1 MTHYIC
7 PICDLELKGGHYC
20 PTCKKWIREPIVYHG
35 ESMPNEHSDDC
46 FVPSMKSRK
55 EPVANVSRDYTKQA
69 PRRTMTP
76 SPSHRPAT
84 TYNQRTSHKTQ
95 PANTGK
101 GVGFFVII
109 IWIII
114 MFAMGILGN

>member
-7 PICDLELKGGHYC
+7 PICDLELKGGRYC

-35 ESMPNEHSDDC
+35 ESMPNEHGDNC
-46 FVPSMKSRK
+46 FVPSMKSSK
-55 EPVANVSRDYTKQA
+55 EPVANVSRDYTRQA
-69 PRRTMTP
+69 PRRTP
-76 SPSHRPAT
+76 APSHRPAAP
-84 TYNQRTSHKTQ
+84 TYNRQSPSRRNQ

-101 GVGFFVII
+101 GVGLFIFI

-114 MFAMGILGN
+114 VIFMGSFGS